1 MGLISASTA
10 LLRVVPVLERLVLQI
25 ADALRESKAKSR
37 HEAKIDN
44 IDVLIDGVRVSHNTV
59 EVGQRDK
66 DNASKP

>member
-1 MGLISASTA
+1 MGLISAITA

-59 EVGQRDK
+59 EVRQRDK